1 MKQFLAGLLVFG
13 ALGSVA
19 CGSDDD
25 GNETVTP
32 EAACQSE
39 VATICSK
46 IWGGCVDSPSS
57 TPVLWGLNEA
67 DCRTKYE
74 QNRCSA
80 AMVECGAGET
90 YNQAKAQ
97 ECLDQ
102 YKAMSCDQLKKLVP
116 PSACG
121 ATCQ

>member
-13 ALGSVA
+13 AFCSVA
-19 CGSDDD
+19 CGSDDK

-32 EAACQSE
+32 EAACQNE

-46 IWGGCVDSPSS
+46 IWSGCVDNPSA
-57 TPVLWGLNEA
+57 TPLIWGLNEA
-67 DCRTKYE
+67 DCRTKYV
-74 QNRCSA
+74 QDRCSA
-80 AMVECGAGET
+80 SMVECGAGKT

-102 YKAMSCDQLKKLVP
+102 YKAMSCDQLKKLVA